1 MQRVHATDKDLTR
14 RGRRRRLVVAVV
26 AAGALVAGA
35 TTVAAISS
43 KGSTDFSQGPGIKG
57 SIEVGD
63 YFGGA
68 LAIGDFDNDGR
79 GDLIAGAPFENFK
92 SRADIG
98 QIHVVYG
105 TRNGLSTDDDI
116 TLHQGTPKVKGK
128 SEVDDRWGSAV
139 AVGDFDGDG
148 YDDAVVG
155 AVGEDTK
162 RHVDAGSFTVLY
174 GSSRGL
180 RGNGSKAF
188 TAASKGVRGPAEPY
202 ANLGHALAVGDFDG
216 DGYDDV
222 AVGAPGSGTG
232 SIVGAGAVHVFY
244 GSRNGIRASNDQ
256 RFHQNTPG
264 IADDREA
271 GDGFGSALA
280 AGDFD
285 RDGRDDLAIGVPG
298 ETVGGHIMAGAVHV
312 IPGGAKGLRAGAS
325 SFITQNSGDL
335 ATDAGP
341 DEFFGA
347 SLAAADYDGNRRA
360 DLAIGSPGEA
370 VNGRPSA
377 GMVHVLYG
385 KKSGLKVNGSTGFHE
400 ATSGINGAAEAGD
413 EFGLTLAAGDF
424 NDNGRDDLAVGAP
437 GEGIGEAT
445 GAGKVHVLFGGTNG
459 IRLSKHEAYR
469 LGKGRMPGAP
479 GANGGFSRAIAVGDI
494 DGDDR
499 ADMVVGAPGQTMGN
513 DGGAGMIVMLFG

>member
-1 MQRVHATDKDLTR
+1 MPVHATTKDIAR
-14 RGRRRRLVVAVV
+14 RPRRRRIVTAIVAV
-26 AAGALVAGA
+26 GALVAGA

-43 KGSTDFSQGPGIKG
+43 KGSTEFTQGPGIKG
-57 SIEVGD
+57 SVEVGD

-79 GDLIAGAPFENFK
+79 GDLIAGAAFENFK
-92 SRADIG
+92 SRADVG
-98 QIHVVYG
+98 QVHVVYG
-105 TRNGLSTDDDI
+105 TRDGLSTDDDI
-116 TLHQGTPKVKGK
+116 TIHQGTSKVKGK
-128 SEVDDRWGSAV
+128 GEVDDRWGTAV

-155 AVGEDTK
+155 AAGEDTK
-162 RHVDAGSFTVLY
+162 KHVDAGGFTVLY

-180 RGNGSKAF
+180 RGNGSKTL
-188 TAASKGVRGPAEPY
+188 TAASKGVRGPAEPH
-202 ANLGHALAVGDFDG
+202 ANLGHAIAVGDFDD

-222 AVGAPGSGTG
+222 AIGAPGAGKG
-232 SIVGAGAVHVFY
+232 SQLGAGAVHVFY
-244 GSRNGIRASNDQ
+244 GSASGIRSSNDQ
-256 RFHQNTPG
+256 RFHQNSAG
-264 IADDREA
+264 IADEREA

-298 ETVGGHIMAGAVHV
+298 ESVDGHMMAGAVHI
-312 IPGGAKGLRAGAS
+312 IPGGANGLRPGAS
-325 SFITQNSGDL
+325 SFITQASGDL
-335 ATDAGP
+335 ASQPGP
-341 DEFFGA
+341 DELFGA
-347 SLAAADYDGNRRA
+347 SLAAADFDGNRRA

-370 VNGRPSA
+370 VNGQPAA

-385 KKSGLKVNGSTGFHE
+385 KKSGLKVTGTSGFHE
-400 ATSGINGAAEAGD
+400 GSSGIDGAPEAGD

-437 GEGIGEAT
+437 GEGIGDAT
-445 GAGKVHVLFGGTNG
+445 GAGKVHVLFGGANG
-459 IRLSKHEAYR
+459 IRLSNHEAYR
-469 LGKGRMPGAP
+469 LGLGRMPGEP

-499 ADMVVGAPGQTMGN
+499 ADMVVGAPGQTVAN
-513 DGGAGMIVMLFG
+513 DGSAGMVVLLFG